1 MIYRPASTS
10 RWLALFVALNPR
22 HEKSFSYCEKSTRLL
37 IGKYIEEYIYIYVYL
52 KFIDTTIYPLKKN
65 NVYLQYITLFW
76 NIDRVLVSGIYFQ
89 VHEYIYILK
98 ILIGEWNI
106 FSSSR
111 IRIYDTRKYRL
122 SGIYFQVHEY
132 ESTIRLIRKY
142 GSNIY
147 IRIYY
152 WV

>member
-89 VHEYIYILK
+89 VHEYIYIY
-98 ILIGEWNI
+98 W
-106 FSSSR
+106 
-111 IRIYDTRKYRL
+111 KYWL
-122 SGIYFQVHEY
+122 MSGIYFQAHEY
-132 ESTIRLIRKY
+132 ESMIHENTD
-142 GSNIY
+142 
-147 IRIYY
+147 
-152 WV
+152 WVEYTFKFTNMNLRFG